1 MYYCTVCS
9 KLHDERDFHGIIFKK
24 GFYIEPGTGG
34 RFHLGMCGGKDD
46 RGSQDH
52 IQRTLEHDCSIL
64 ISQ

>member
-9 KLHDERDFHGIIFKK
+9 KLHDERYRHGIIFEK

-46 RGSQDH
+46 KGVH
-52 IQRTLEHDCSIL
+52 IQRTLENDCSIMV
-64 ISQ
+64 SQ